1 VDRGN
6 LSLDDAELRGRG
18 LFPRKMARDSRVRC
32 HLSANAGQREQVFSR
47 QPAQQPD
54 TSPDV
59 RNKLGWAF
67 GLGLERIAMILYSI
81 PDIRLFWSQDA
92 RFLTQFKQGD
102 ITTFRPY
109 SKYPA
114 CFKDVSFWLPENMDL
129 HDNDFCDLVRDV
141 AGDIVEDVKMVR
153 VSYASFFRNLTH
165 NRRTA
170 SPMQRRV
177 GRAFVTE

>member
-1 VDRGN
+1 
-6 LSLDDAELRGRG
+6 
-18 LFPRKMARDSRVRC
+18 
-32 HLSANAGQREQVFSR
+32 
-47 QPAQQPD
+47 
-54 TSPDV
+54 V

-67 GLGLERIAMILYSI
+67 GLGMERIAMILYSI
-81 PDIRLFWSQDA
+81 PDIRLFWSRDA

-114 CFKDVSFWLPENMDL
+114 CFKDVSFWLPQNTSL

-153 VSYASFFRNLTH
+153 T
-165 NRRTA
+165 
-170 SPMQRRV
+170 P
-177 GRAFVTE
+177 